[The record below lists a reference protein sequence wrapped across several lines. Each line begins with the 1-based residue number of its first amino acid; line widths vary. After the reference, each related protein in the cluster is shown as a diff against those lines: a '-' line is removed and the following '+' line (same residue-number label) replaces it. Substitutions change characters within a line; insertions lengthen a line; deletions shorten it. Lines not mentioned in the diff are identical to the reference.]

1 MFDEKGT
8 LDAELIEAEVASV
21 ALDMQ
26 RTNPTMGAIL
36 LECSMLPP
44 YANAVQQALGL
55 PVFDFLTMIDQF
67 HRATHQRRYQG
78 SY

>member
-1 MFDEKGT
+1 
-8 LDAELIEAEVASV
+8 
-21 ALDMQ
+21 MQ
-26 RTNPTMGAIL
+26 RTNPAMGAIL

-44 YANAVQQALGL
+44 YASAVQQALGL